1 MPVPATPTEPD
12 APSQQDQQRPASG
25 SSAREELDGWLRDA
39 FRGGRKVPFQARLR
53 AECFILGGLC
63 ARTGRPSPAW
73 LNDAPLWAH
82 GAALNGYRAYVRARP
97 AAGADAAT
105 PVASAPGQPAEGATA

>member
-1 MPVPATPTEPD
+1 MPVPAAPTEPD
-12 APSQQDQQRPASG
+12 APSQAQQRAGPG
-25 SSAREELDGWLRDA
+25 SSAREELDGWLCDA

-63 ARTGRPSPAW
+63 ARAGRPPPTW

-82 GAALNGYRAYVRARP
+82 GAALNGYRAYVRARS
-97 AAGADAAT
+97 AAGTGAAP
-105 PVASAPGQPAEGATA
+105 PVASPPPPGQPP